1 MSDCEKATL
10 VGNVSLRKAHSMR
23 VLAVVAHPDDIEF
36 IMAGTLLLLQKA
48 GWEVHFLNVANGCCG
63 SMHLSRELIAEVRL
77 KEAKQSAALV
87 PATHHAPICDDL
99 AVFYDR
105 STLAKV
111 ASVVRQVNP
120 QIVLTHAPWDYMED
134 HQNTCR
140 LAITAAFSKNMPN
153 FMTEPPIHATTG
165 DVAVYHAQPHGNMT
179 PFGDFVVPQ
188 FAIDVGS
195 VIESKLEMLA
205 CHQSQQSWLD
215 ETQKMSSYT
224 QSMLDLGK
232 EVASLVGANGYAEGW
247 RQRNPLGFGPEQ
259 WNPLRDALH
268 AYVLDPV
275 APPLSH

>member
-1 MSDCEKATL
+1 
-10 VGNVSLRKAHSMR
+10 MR

-105 STLAKV
+105 RPWRSGERGAASQSTNRSYPRALG
-111 ASVVRQVNP
+111 
-120 QIVLTHAPWDYMED
+120 LHGD

-179 PFGDFVVPQ
+179 PFGDFCRP
-188 FAIDVGS
+188 AICDRCRLGDR
-195 VIESKLEMLA
+195 IKTRNACMPSKPTELA
-205 CHQSQQSWLD
+205 
-215 ETQKMSSYT
+215 
-224 QSMLDLGK
+224 
-232 EVASLVGANGYAEGW
+232 
-247 RQRNPLGFGPEQ
+247 R
-259 WNPLRDALH
+259 
-268 AYVLDPV
+268 
-275 APPLSH
+275 